1 MNALINSDEWAAPQ
15 VRQEVIAQIRSN
27 LTPAW
32 HTVDDYVKSCK
43 KEYKN
48 SGLITVDFNHVNR
61 LLSQCLQEF
70 RNDINR
76 SYKST
81 FKQALAQVVDQLQQ
95 NTPEQKLIDDY
106 LNDPH
111 PAFAKTVAPWLADNI
126 NWVISKS
133 NIDWSQPLF
142 IRNILNNEEIIKHCI
157 EQHKDFW
164 FVDSGY
170 TNFLHGKKKVWH
182 RLVKNHIHQGACS
195 IYLPTDRLNMF
206 PSLPSRWRR
215 KGSKILVI
223 ESSPSHYYMQ
233 NTTLEQWK
241 ESVTNAI
248 RAVSDRPIEFRPKQG
263 DRKTRTPVYDL
274 LQETKEYYCVVSDSS
289 AAAVEA
295 IWTGTPAV
303 TLQRHIT
310 NSVTRSSLSLID
322 ELYREDLEQ
331 WLTVLSYSQF
341 TVEELANGTAAAIAK
356 EFQNV

>member
-1 MNALINSDEWAAPQ
+1 MNVLINSDEWAAPQ
-15 VRQEVIAQIRSN
+15 VRRKVITQIQNN
-27 LTPAW
+27 LAPAW
-32 HTVDDYVKSCK
+32 STVDDYVKSCK
-43 KEYKN
+43 NEFKN
-48 SGLITVDFNHVNR
+48 SGLITVDFNYVNR
-61 LLSQCLQEF
+61 LLFQCLQEF

-81 FKQALAQVVDQLQQ
+81 FRQLLPQVVEQLQQ
-95 NTPEQKLIDDY
+95 NINEQKLIDDY

-111 PAFAKTVAPWLADNI
+111 PAFAKTVAPWLAEGI

-142 IRNILNNEEIIKHCI
+142 IRNILNNEEIIKHCL
-157 EQHKDFW
+157 EQNKDFW

-170 TNFLHGKKKVWH
+170 TNFLHDKKKIWH
-182 RLVKNHIHQGACS
+182 RLVKNNIHQGACTV
-195 IYLPTDRLNMF
+195 YLPTDRLSMF
-206 PSLPSRWRR
+206 PGLPAKWRR
-215 KGSKILVI
+215 KGDKILVI
-223 ESSPSHYYMQ
+223 ESSASHYSMQ
-233 NTTLEQWK
+233 GTTLEKWK
-241 ESVTNAI
+241 ESVTDAI
-248 RAVSDRPIEFRPKQG
+248 RAVSDRPIEFRPKQA
-263 DRKTRTPVYDL
+263 DRKTRTSVYEL
-274 LQETKEYYCVVSDSS
+274 LKDTKEYYCVVSDSS

-310 NSVTRSSLSLID
+310 NSVARSKLSQIN

-341 TVEELANGTAAAIAK
+341 TFEELANGTAAAIAK